1 MKAIRIIFSLL
12 LIMAISI
19 PTLSAQTKKEK
30 KELKKQAVEKLITSG
45 KYKID
50 VNRALPARGRSVML
64 ISPYSVE
71 IRNDSI
77 ISHLPYYGRAYS
89 IPYGGGE
96 GLNFIA
102 PLTDYKLDWD
112 KKGTAKIKFTAR
124 STEDKFDF
132 DIDIFSNGSST
143 IFVNMQNRQSI
154 NFQGEVDMTEKE
166 MEK

>member
-1 MKAIRIIFSLL
+1 MKNS
-12 LIMAISI
+12 
-19 PTLSAQTKKEK
+19 
-30 KELKKQAVEKLITSG
+30 ITSG

-64 ISPYSVE
+64 TSPYSIE

-96 GLNFIA
+96 GLNFKA

>member
-30 KELKKQAVEKLITSG
+30 KELKKQAVEKLNTSG

-50 VNRALPARGRSVML
+50 VNRALPARGRCVTL
-64 ISPYSVE
+64 TSPYSVE
-71 IRNDSI
+71 MSNDSI

-96 GLNFIA
+96 GLNFKA

-154 NFQGEVDMTEKE
+154 NFQGEVDMTEKK

>member
-12 LIMAISI
+12 LIIAISI

-64 ISPYSVE
+64 TSPYSVE

-77 ISHLPYYGRAYS
+77 ISHLPYYGLS
-89 IPYGGGE
+89 LIH
-96 GLNFIA
+96 I
-102 PLTDYKLDWD
+102 
-112 KKGTAKIKFTAR
+112 
-124 STEDKFDF
+124 
-132 DIDIFSNGSST
+132 
-143 IFVNMQNRQSI
+143 
-154 NFQGEVDMTEKE
+154 
-166 MEK
+166 